1 MSSMMWCLIAMSGCI
16 GAWDIPS
23 LGWSSCAR
31 FYVKAVL
38 GVSHMFWNI
47 TGWWFGTW
55 ILWHILGKTTSQLTN
70 SYFSEGLNQ
79 PTRLCLVPL
88 WTYSYYL
95 GSLRPFAAYAITSHP
110 SISRIVTINIL
121 RVQSFCWELDIPKFD
136 GLKFGYPSCVP
147 FFNGHNYKSPILLHE
162 TLPYKVVAP
171 S

>member
-1 MSSMMWCLIAMSGCI
+1 MGYICKSAMSSMMWCLIAMSGCI

-55 ILWHILGKTTSQLTN
+55 FLWLIYWGKKHPNWRTHIFQRGW
-70 SYFSEGLNQ
+70 NQ

-95 GSLRPFAAYAITSHP
+95 GSLRPFAAYAITTIFCFLASHP

-136 GLKFGYPSCVP
+136 GLKFG
-147 FFNGHNYKSPILLHE
+147 
-162 TLPYKVVAP
+162 
-171 S
+171 